1 MSSAHDRRH
10 PLLALLLA
18 TTACAHPAVAP
29 APAPSPA
36 RAPAPGPAQAPAA
49 TDSAR
54 LEQYVDRYLEGPRAR
69 RAGASGGGAEDENR
83 AFLAGLGAAE
93 AMQATTRA
101 DSQLAELLAID
112 TTRLG
117 VPQRIDWLLL
127 ESYLTR
133 TVVDTVL
140 HQAERVPGRYLTLGD
155 LYWRVA
161 GDRPP
166 RPAEWADIRRDL
178 LRAPLAMDLG
188 RRQLREP
195 PPLWVHLAVATARS
209 YSGFLAGEYPA
220 RVRAAAPDT
229 LRDSLLAAGDRARAA
244 LDAYAAFLQDTLR
257 AGAEDSWESGRDY
270 YDWVLGHTNFLGF
283 GADSMIALGRRLHE
297 ETKRALDSLAATIR
311 PGTPWRALADEMRDR
326 HPEAGHIA
334 EAYTRAS
341 HRVQG
346 LLIRDDLVAIP
357 PCEQL
362 TFVPTPPQLRETYAW
377 GGYGGIA
384 ARDSVMVGRFFVTD
398 IVPAMTPEQVREK
411 LRTQNNGWISV
422 IALHEGYP
430 GHHLQTVYARRN
442 LRRLRRQ
449 GGNSYYGEGWAL
461 YAEHWMARAGLFEDN
476 DARLAQLQMRLWR
489 TARVIID
496 PSLHIGRMSYEQAVR
511 FFMDEVG
518 LERSAAEAEVNRFTT
533 WPTQAPSYIIGWR
546 AIEDLEREIRSASG
560 ARFSEKRF
568 VEQVLE
574 AGPLPPAL
582 LRRAVRSANQLP
594 D

>member
-1 MSSAHDRRH
+1 VR
-10 PLLALLLA
+10 
-18 TTACAHPAVAP
+18 
-29 APAPSPA
+29 
-36 RAPAPGPAQAPAA
+36 
-49 TDSAR
+49 
-54 LEQYVDRYLEGPRAR
+54 
-69 RAGASGGGAEDENR
+69 
-83 AFLAGLGAAE
+83 
-93 AMQATTRA
+93 
-101 DSQLAELLAID
+101 
-112 TTRLG
+112 
-117 VPQRIDWLLL
+117 
-127 ESYLTR
+127 
-133 TVVDTVL
+133 
-140 HQAERVPGRYLTLGD
+140 
-155 LYWRVA
+155 
-161 GDRPP
+161 
-166 RPAEWADIRRDL
+166 
-178 LRAPLAMDLG
+178 
-188 RRQLREP
+188 
-195 PPLWVHLAVATARS
+195 LAVATARS
-209 YSGFLAGEYPA
+209 YSAFLGGEFLT
-220 RVRAAAPDT
+220 RVRATAPDP
-229 LRDSLLAAGDRARAA
+229 LRDSVLAEGDRARAA
-244 LDAYAAFLQDTLR
+244 LDAYSAFLQDTLR
-257 AGAEDSWESGRDY
+257 PGPERSWESGREY

-297 ETKRALDSLAATIR
+297 QTKHALDSLAATIR
-311 PGTPWRALADEMRDR
+311 PGTPWRVLADEMRER

-334 EAYTRAS
+334 EAYQRAS
-341 HRVQG
+341 HRVQA

-377 GGYGGIA
+377 GGYGGITV
-384 ARDSVMVGRFFVTD
+384 RDSVMVGRFFVTD
-398 IVPAMTPEQVREK
+398 VVPSMTADQAREK

-442 LRRLRRQ
+442 PRRLRRQ

-461 YAEHWMARAGLFEDN
+461 YSEHWMARAGLFEDN

-496 PSLHIGRMSYEQAVR
+496 PSLHTGAMTYEQAVR

-546 AIEDLEREIRSASG
+546 AIEDLEQEIRSGLG
-560 ARFSEKRF
+560 ARFPEKRF

-582 LRRAVRSANQLP
+582 LRRAVRFANQLP